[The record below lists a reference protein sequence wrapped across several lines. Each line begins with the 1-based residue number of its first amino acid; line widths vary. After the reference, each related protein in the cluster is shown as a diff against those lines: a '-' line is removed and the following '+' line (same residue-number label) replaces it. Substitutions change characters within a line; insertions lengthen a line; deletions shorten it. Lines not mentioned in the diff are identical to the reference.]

1 MISLLISLIYST
13 PRRVYAVG
21 WTLLDTG
28 PVESSVGRAGAHA
41 LASYQASFV
50 LASVKAA
57 GSWVGVRPVTGLLPL
72 KLFFL

>member
-28 PVESSVGRAGAHA
+28 PVESSVGRA

-57 GSWVGVRPVTGLLPL
+57 GSWVGVRPVTGLLPF